1 MPAAHER
8 AANKYQGAPNRLVER
23 LREAGWKVTGVFT
36 VVVGHRACVSKANR
50 EAFTGLGIRGK
61 KAQDA
66 LQDKLADS
74 AAEWARSI
82 VSHTRKA
89 RKTLERSTT
98 GGTRRVTPEGNGV
111 TPNVTAVQRGT

>member
-1 MPAAHER
+1 MKYTDDLKMPAAHER
-8 AANKYQGAPNRLVER
+8 AASKYQGAPNRLVEK
-23 LREAGWKVTGVFT
+23 LRSAGWKVTGVFT
-36 VVVGHRACVSKANR
+36 VVIGHRACVSKSNR

-82 VSHTRKA
+82 VNHTRKA
-89 RKTLERSTT
+89 RKTLERKTT
-98 GGTRRVTPEGNGV
+98 GAGPGGGE
-111 TPNVTAVQRGT
+111 ASE